1 MYKIKPKL
9 AVITGGAMGI
19 GLATAKRLLRE
30 GAGVIILDINAKA
43 LEDAVENLKSLGT
56 VYGFQCDITDKAQVY
71 SLAKK
76 ITAEIGNVSILVNN
90 AGTVVGGDFLERSDT
105 DWEKTI
111 DINLTSLIYTT
122 RAFLPIMYEQND
134 GRVVNIS
141 SAAGLLGVPNLAI
154 YSATKWAVWGFTEA
168 MRFEA
173 RNRGKHGVKFSSVHP
188 CYIAQGLFQGAKLG
202 FLGNLIAP
210 LLKDHDVV
218 AEAIVESAIKRGRHA
233 PKRPQTVN
241 LVIRLRGLL
250 PDFAFQYLVK
260 LLGIPQSMQ
269 HWTGRK

>member
-90 AGTVVGGDFLERSDT
+90 AGTVVGGDFLERS
-105 DWEKTI
+105 I
-111 DINLTSLIYTT
+111 VMSLVGSLGSG
-122 RAFLPIMYEQND
+122 A
-134 GRVVNIS
+134 
-141 SAAGLLGVPNLAI
+141 SAATKLPFLIVTNTRLFAGTSILPVILPLAVMI
-154 YSATKWAVWGFTEA
+154 TPIPGPVGTFIFPLIIFRGDVGHSNFTAV
-168 MRFEA
+168 
-173 RNRGKHGVKFSSVHP
+173 SS
-188 CYIAQGLFQGAKLG
+188 
-202 FLGNLIAP
+202 P
-210 LLKDHDVV
+210 LN
-218 AEAIVESAIKRGRHA
+218 S
-233 PKRPQTVN
+233 
-241 LVIRLRGLL
+241 
-250 PDFAFQYLVK
+250 
-260 LLGIPQSMQ
+260 
-269 HWTGRK
+269 